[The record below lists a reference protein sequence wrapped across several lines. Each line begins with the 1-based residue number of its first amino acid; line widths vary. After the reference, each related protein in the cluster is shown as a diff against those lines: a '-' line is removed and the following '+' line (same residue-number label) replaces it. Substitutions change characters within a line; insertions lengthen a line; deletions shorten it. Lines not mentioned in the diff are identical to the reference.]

1 MRQGVARPF
10 AGDVMTRTLATLVL
24 GALLVAAPAAHATT
38 VLELPLSQMARS
50 SAMVVRA
57 RVLMQHTAWS
67 DDGSRILTR
76 TTLQVIDAL
85 KGPAMSHV
93 VLQQVGGTLDGIT
106 VRIPG
111 DAVLAPGEDV
121 VVFLERHPDGSGDYV
136 LAAMSF
142 AKFRVV
148 PTESGPV
155 VVRDLSGLTLAGVD
169 EDGVIRPRP
178 GTAPESMPY
187 EQLVEEVS
195 GTVRL
200 PPDVTPR

>member
-1 MRQGVARPF
+1 M
-10 AGDVMTRTLATLVL
+10 
-24 GALLVAAPAAHATT
+24 LVASPAVQATT
-38 VLELPLSQMARS
+38 VLEVPLSQMARD

-57 RVLMQHTAWS
+57 RVLSQQTAWS
-67 DDGSRILTR
+67 DDGPRIITR

-85 KGPAMSHV
+85 KGAPMSHV

-111 DAVLAPGEDV
+111 DAVLTPGEDV

-148 PTESGPV
+148 PTESGPI
-155 VVRDLSGLTLAGVD
+155 VVRDLSGLALAGVD
-169 EDGVIRPRP
+169 SDGIIRPRP
-178 GTAPESMPY
+178 GTAPTSMTY
-187 EQLVEEVS
+187 EQFVEEVS

-200 PPDVTPR
+200 PPGVLPR

>member
-1 MRQGVARPF
+1 
-10 AGDVMTRTLATLVL
+10 MTRTLAALVL
-24 GALLVAAPAAHATT
+24 GAMLVASPAVQATT
-38 VLELPLSQMARS
+38 VLEVPLSQMARD

-57 RVLMQHTAWS
+57 RVLSQQTAWS
-67 DDGSRILTR
+67 DDGPRIITR

-85 KGPAMSHV
+85 KGAPMSHV

-111 DAVLAPGEDV
+111 DAVLTPGEDV

-148 PTESGPV
+148 PTESGPI
-155 VVRDLSGLTLAGVD
+155 VVRDLSGLALAGVD
-169 EDGVIRPRP
+169 SDGIIRPRP
-178 GTAPESMPY
+178 GTAPTSMTY

-200 PPDVTPR
+200 PPGVLPR